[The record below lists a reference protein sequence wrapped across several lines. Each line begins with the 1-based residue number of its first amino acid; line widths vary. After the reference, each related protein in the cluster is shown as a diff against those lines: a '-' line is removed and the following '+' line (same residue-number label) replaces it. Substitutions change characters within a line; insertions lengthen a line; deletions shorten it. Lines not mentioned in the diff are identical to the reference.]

1 MHQAP
6 RDFAECP
13 RSIARDLA
21 RLRADRRRQLII
33 GLLGGAGC
41 AFITAT
47 LLFSFFW

>member
-1 MHQAP
+1 MRQPP
-6 RDFAECP
+6 RDYAEC
-13 RSIARDLA
+13 SQSTARYLD

-47 LLFSFFW
+47 LLLSLFW